1 MERHWIG
8 LDDVVASSAVLGTEI
23 QPNAFNASG
32 PKLSGKPFKV
42 PGDYA
47 KTSYVRS
54 RLQAA
59 VKHFPCAVGNTRDY
73 MCVSC
78 RRMYDTFTNVA
89 IPDGALL
96 GDVTSP

>member
-8 LDDVVASSAVLGTEI
+8 LEDVVASSAVLGTDI
-23 QPNAFNASG
+23 RPNAFNASG
-32 PKLSGKPFKV
+32 PKLSGQPFKL
-42 PGDYA
+42 PADYA

-59 VKHFPCAVGNTRDY
+59 VKHFPCAVGNPIDS

-78 RRMYDTFTNVA
+78 RTMYDIFTNAA

-96 GDVTSP
+96 GDVASP